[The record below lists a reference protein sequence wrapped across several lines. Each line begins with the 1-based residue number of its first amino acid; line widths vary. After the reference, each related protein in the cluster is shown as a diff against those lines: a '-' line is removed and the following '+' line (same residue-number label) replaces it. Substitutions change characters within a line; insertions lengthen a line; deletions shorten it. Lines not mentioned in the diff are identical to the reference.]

1 MVEPVSD
8 EERERTL
15 LYVKVG
21 LTVLVGLS
29 AGLIAAQGEADP
41 EVVGGAVVAGLV
53 VGGALAWYLVPD
65 AGAMSPASRRR
76 YRK

>member
-1 MVEPVSD
+1 MVGPISD

-21 LTVLVGLS
+21 LAVLVGLS
-29 AGLIAAQGEADP
+29 AGLIASQGDAP
-41 EVVGGAVVAGLV
+41 VEVVGAAVVVGLV
-53 VGGALAWYLVPD
+53 VGGALAWYLVPE
-65 AGAMSPASRRR
+65 AAAMSPASGRR